1 MNFREDNCFFG
12 NDRCEESSNLF
23 PLPPQDV
30 HPDNPLNHSSSA
42 LLPSGLLHFTDGA
55 AQGSAP
61 CTPANRICEC
71 GSSVPFKVFSP
82 ACTPN
87 KNSSAVHKAFKS
99 TRDRKSKNAKTDSI
113 NTSSCLDRTGEGIT
127 ASSISRSHRCLKSVK
142 TCVSQKLRKLKFQHE
157 FIQRMGHKESS
168 EILRRY
174 NAEDSYGAFASPI
187 QWRQRKAVS
196 SKLFAS
202 SLSPVAVATSNSSPS
217 QLADGFQNLGL
228 LHPPALHSYSAD
240 HGGTSPTLSDS
251 LSASSS
257 VERTAG
263 RFFSPLPSILS
274 EYTEIKELGRGAFGK
289 VRLYS
294 EESTGTLVAIK
305 LMSLSDIH
313 ARRRYQNEKK
323 VLSLVRNHPHTV
335 NLLGSWE
342 DSLCLYLKMEFCP
355 GGSVASLA
363 EEKRK
368 NNELWEEL
376 ELLRFLAQ
384 MAMALEALHRVNI
397 AHVDVKPENILIDS
411 CGDYCL
417 SDFGCSVCLDSVGN
431 PQAGFGFHR
440 DRRGGPSTDLLES
453 CGKSLPN
460 TDTSDHPSSLVEGK
474 NQSANIFDE
483 GDYRYMCCDM
493 LNQKLFI
500 KEGDL
505 FALGVSV
512 FELMCGEA
520 PPRAADE
527 LVAFRQCAP
536 LHRLRA
542 RGYSEQLISVVGSLL
557 DSDPQQRP
565 SARCLLQKMYPPKHL
580 FEQVL
585 RDELSLAYFTSK
597 NADDDHRQCVNVNFN
612 SVKTPQRRGLECL
625 LNISGS
631 SPTELRYLCASMKCI
646 SYLLQT
652 ALIDCSTNRS

>member
-1 MNFREDNCFFG
+1 MNFREESWLIG
-12 NDRCEESSNLF
+12 NDRCEEGSNLF

-30 HPDNPLNHSSSA
+30 YPDNPLSHSSSA
-42 LLPSGLLHFTDGA
+42 LLPSGLLQFTDGT

-87 KNSSAVHKAFKS
+87 KSSSAVQKALKS
-99 TRDRKSKNAKTDSI
+99 TCDRKSKNTKSNSN

-142 TCVSQKLRKLKFQHE
+142 TCVNQKLRKLKYQHE
-157 FIQRMGHKESS
+157 FIQRIGHNDSS
-168 EILRRY
+168 ERPRKH
-174 NAEDSYGAFASPI
+174 NFEDSYDVFASPI
-187 QWRQRKAVS
+187 QWRQRKTVS

-202 SLSPVAVATSNSSPS
+202 SVSPLAVTSGNSSPS
-217 QLADGFQNLGL
+217 QLADGFQNLSL
-228 LHPPALHSYSAD
+228 LHLPVSLSYSAD
-240 HGGTSPTLSDS
+240 HEGTSPTVSES
-251 LSASSS
+251 LSVSSF
-257 VERTAG
+257 VEGTNS
-263 RFFSPLPSILS
+263 RFFSPLPAILS

-305 LMSLSDIH
+305 LMSLTDIQ
-313 ARRRYQNEKK
+313 ARRRYQKEKK

-335 NLLGSWE
+335 KLLGSWE

-384 MAMALEALHRVNI
+384 MSMALEALHRVNI

-417 SDFGCSVCLDSVGN
+417 SDFGCSVCLDGEGN

-440 DRRGGPSTDLLES
+440 DHRRGPSADSLGS
-453 CGKSLPN
+453 CEKSLPN
-460 TDTSDHPSSLVEGK
+460 TDISDLPSGVEES

-483 GDYRYMCCDM
+483 GDYRYMCSDM

-505 FALGVSV
+505 FALGMSM
-512 FELMCGEA
+512 FELMCGET
-520 PPRAADE
+520 PPGAADE
-527 LVAFRQCAP
+527 LVAFRQWVP
-536 LHRLRA
+536 HHRLRA
-542 RGYSEQLISVVGSLL
+542 RGYSEQLISVVVSLL
-557 DSDPQQRP
+557 DSDPLRRP
-565 SARCLLQKMYPPKHL
+565 SARCLLQKMYPPKYL
-580 FEQVL
+580 LEQVL
-585 RDELSLAYFTSK
+585 RDELSLASFTSK
-597 NADDDHRQCVNVNFN
+597 KTDNDHRQYVDVNCN
-612 SVKTPQRRGLECL
+612 SVKIPQESGLGCL
-625 LNISGS
+625 LDISRS

-652 ALIDCSTNRS
+652 ALVDYSKNQN